1 MSTPTSKD
9 WNGLFEKLFPL
20 TGGAQIVTGGQTPP
34 SNGYTSISP
43 STGSNSTSITWPP
56 SAAKSTEDPIR
67 LTEDTHLRSAQAD
80 FSISIG
86 PDWSSITFRIGGDV
100 RVMSVP
106 NKVLHEFLNTI
117 SAKILAETVKNQ

>member
-1 MSTPTSKD
+1 MSAPTNKD
-9 WNGLFEKLFPL
+9 WNGLFEKVLLL
-20 TGGAQIVTGGQTPP
+20 TGGAQSVTGGQTPP

-56 SAAKSTEDPIR
+56 SAAKAEEATR